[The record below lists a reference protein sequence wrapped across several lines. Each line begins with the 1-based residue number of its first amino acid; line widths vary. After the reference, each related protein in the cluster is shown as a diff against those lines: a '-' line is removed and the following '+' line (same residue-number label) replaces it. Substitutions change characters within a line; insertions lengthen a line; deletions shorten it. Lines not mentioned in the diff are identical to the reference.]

1 MAQILED
8 FIAITQALNQRDIDY
23 AVCGGWA
30 MAIHGFVRATMDID
44 LLILTKDLDRTMT
57 VAREKGF
64 DIEGLPLNFD
74 EGKTQIRRI
83 SKIDTRSKELIT
95 LDLIL
100 VTEFLQDV
108 WDERKKVKWNEG
120 EYRVV
125 SVHGMSKMKTSAGR
139 PKDLID
145 LEYLKNLENGKDG

>member
-44 LLILTKDLDRTMT
+44 LLILTKDLDRTMA
-57 VAREKGF
+57 VAREMGF

-74 EGKTQIRRI
+74 GGKTQIRRI

-100 VTEFLQDV
+100 VTDFLQDV
-108 WDERKKVKWNEG
+108 WDGRKKVKWNEG
-120 EYRVV
+120 EYRIV
-125 SVHGMSKMKTSAGR
+125 SAHGMSKMKTSAGR

-145 LEYLKNLENGKDG
+145 LEYLNSLENGKDS